1 MFILYHLACDKV
13 CKTCYGL
20 GNQQCLECAD
30 GHIMEGK
37 KCIPYEKSKK
47 SNQMEI
53 FKYLAYVSIS
63 ILLCFLMSKKSLVA
77 SIITVLLSVYI
88 GLAEYA
94 NLNGLNNA
102 MHAFEELF
110 L

>member
-1 MFILYHLACDKV
+1 MD
-13 CKTCYGL
+13 
-20 GNQQCLECAD
+20 CAA
-30 GHIMEGK
+30 GYIKEGE
-37 KCIPYEKSKK
+37 KCIRYEKSKK

-53 FKYLAYVSIS
+53 VKYLAYVSIS